1 MNEQKLIK
9 KQLAKNMLYAFVVF
23 AIILIFFDAIIYHQV
38 STYMYKSIDK
48 ELIRAMEL
56 YQNKNIVSEVKKVIT
71 KELDENIKI
80 TYVETKVNPRVVCI
94 VRDSK
99 GEILNSETIGRFYN
113 DYVKDIEF
121 NKNKTDKVYS
131 IKVQDKYNYRGIT
144 VKGTTSEGE
153 EIYIQLL
160 ANVDG
165 EVETIN
171 NMTDTLLVGSLIII
185 GIAIIGSYI
194 LSKMTLKPIMESY
207 KKQTEFVQNAAHEL
221 RTPLTII
228 QAKQQLLLKEP
239 ESKIIDKSE
248 DIRLTINETRRLT
261 KLVKELMILATADSN
276 KLQVKKEQKNIDEV
290 VKEVSTP
297 YAEYAKMQ
305 NKDLT
310 LNLNCNKEVNID
322 VNKIEQLMVILL
334 DNAIKYTKENEN
346 IQVNTN
352 YKDGKCIIEVA
363 DEGIGISDEQKK
375 HIFER
380 FYRADKARSRETG
393 GTGLGLAIAQTI
405 VKAHGGS
412 IKVHNNTPKGTKFIV
427 KI

>member
-1 MNEQKLIK
+1 MEERKYLK
-9 KQLAKNMLYAFVVF
+9 KQLIKNMIYTFTVF
-23 AIILIFFDAIIYHQV
+23 TMLVLIFDCLIYKKAERQLYKEIDTELQSFV
-38 STYMYKSIDK
+38 SREPKG
-48 ELIRAMEL
+48 
-56 YQNKNIVSEVKKVIT
+56 KVVI
-71 KELDENIKI
+71 
-80 TYVETKVNPRVVCI
+80 VNPSTMLVIRNVSLKSLK
-94 VRDSK
+94 SK
-99 GEILNSETIGRFYN
+99 LFY
-113 DYVKDIEF
+113 IS
-121 NKNKTDKVYS
+121 T
-131 IKVQDKYNYRGIT
+131 
-144 VKGTTSEGE
+144 
-153 EIYIQLL
+153 
-160 ANVDG
+160 
-165 EVETIN
+165 
-171 NMTDTLLVGSLIII
+171 III
-185 GIAIIGSYI
+185 ITSAVASYV
-194 LSKMTLKPIMESY
+194 LSKRTLKPIFMAWE
-207 KKQTEFVQNAAHEL
+207 KQNEFVQNAAHEL

-393 GTGLGLAIAQTI
+393 GSYAYD
-405 VKAHGGS
+405 
-412 IKVHNNTPKGTKFIV
+412 
-427 KI
+427 